1 MSSRTTTPESSA
13 KRIET
18 WLAWTLVLLYAV
30 LETVGLTL
38 QVVADRPSEPVPGGF
53 PALAI
58 AAVAIGIWGVIGAVI
73 VSRYPR
79 HPIGWIMCATA
90 IVDGMGNF
98 AFGYTA
104 YASLAHPGTL
114 PGADITVVWT
124 AISSSSAASITLLTL
139 LLLLYPDG
147 RFLSPR
153 WRLVAWLGISAAGI
167 WVPLAALKP
176 GPLEDLPPS
185 ITNPIGI
192 SESVWAVLEPLTGI
206 LQVLVGLCLL
216 AAAISLI
223 VRLRRARGDERQQL
237 KWFAYTA
244 VFLVIGLLLF
254 FIPGADL
261 VSARGAVNIAYALT
275 IAGFAALPIAM
286 ALAIFKYRLYDIDVI
301 INRTLVYG
309 SLTGTLAV
317 VYFGSVVLLQRLLPV
332 QSQLAV
338 VISTLAIAALFM
350 PLRRRIQDLI
360 DRRFYRRRYDAR
372 QVLAAFAET
381 ARDETDLNR
390 LTDEMLRVVE
400 ETMQPAHVSLWLR
413 GISSGSPVQWEEGGG
428 DKRMDQGKGVILR

>member
-1 MSSRTTTPESSA
+1 MSTHTAPPGSSV

-18 WLAWTLVLLYAV
+18 WLAWALVFVYAV
-30 LETVGLTL
+30 LETVGLAL

-53 PALAI
+53 PVLAI

-90 IVDGMGNF
+90 IVDGMDNF

-104 YASLAHPGTL
+104 YASIAHPGTL
-114 PGADITVVWT
+114 PGADIMVVWT
-124 AISSSSAASITLLTL
+124 AVSGSSAAFSITLLIL

-153 WRLVAWLGISAAGI
+153 WRLVAWLGIGAAGI
-167 WVPLAALKP
+167 WSPLAALKP

-206 LQVLVGLCLL
+206 LQTLVGLCLL
-216 AAAISLI
+216 AGAISLI
-223 VRLRRARGDERQQL
+223 VRLRRARGDERQQV

-244 VFLVIGLLLF
+244 VFLAVGLLLF
-254 FIPGADL
+254 FIPGTDL
-261 VSARGAVNIAYALT
+261 GSARTAVNIAYALT
-275 IAGFAALPIAM
+275 IAGFAGLPIAM
-286 ALAIFKYRLYDIDVI
+286 AIAIFKYRLYDIDVI
-301 INRTLVYG
+301 INRTLVYAG
-309 SLTGTLAV
+309 LTGTLAV
-317 VYFGSVVLLQRLLPV
+317 VYFGSVVLLQRLLPAE
-332 QSQLAV
+332 SQLAV
-338 VISTLAIAALFM
+338 VISTLAIAALFS
-350 PLRRRIQDLI
+350 PLRRRIQKDI
-360 DRRFYRRRYDAR
+360 DRRFYRRKYDAQ

-381 ARDETDLNR
+381 ARDETDLDR
-390 LTDEMLRVVE
+390 LTDELLAVVE
-400 ETMQPAHVSLWLR
+400 ETMEPAHVSLWLR
-413 GISSGSPVQWEEGGG
+413 GVPSGSGERREEA
-428 DKRMDQGKGVILR
+428 VE